1 MEIFGGFMMMASILG
16 FFLTVIWFI
25 LPFVIFSIKGKV
37 DRTVVLAEEADRR
50 LAGIEQRLNRLEAE
64 KQRANGDAVIPPRT
78 EDSSS
83 VDLP

>member
-37 DRTVVLAEEADRR
+37 DRTLILAEEADRR
-50 LAGIEQRLNRLEAE
+50 LGEIETRLARLEAE
-64 KQRANGDAVIPPRT
+64 KTPLPNDSAATLPAEILAA
-78 EDSSS
+78 ED
-83 VDLP
+83 